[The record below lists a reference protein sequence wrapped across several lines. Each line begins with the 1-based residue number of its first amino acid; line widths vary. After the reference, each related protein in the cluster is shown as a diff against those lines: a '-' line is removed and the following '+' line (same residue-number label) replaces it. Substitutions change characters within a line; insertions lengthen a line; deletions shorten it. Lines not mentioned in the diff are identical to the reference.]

1 MRPIELIPESI
12 DVTNNGPESLHLPF
26 GVVIAPGATATVNL
40 FKYTGGPATGAGR
53 NTGGTSNEPAALDAQ
68 SISATVVGAAEPG
81 ATAGI
86 PIGAGAPRSTGDTG
100 GSLSSANS
108 GPVHIHGD
116 SPRQKLWNAIVA
128 AAQDGLEAD
137 KFVSV
142 VAVAARGTAQVP
154 GDILT
159 AVGGTI
165 DTAAATFEVATTEVA
180 TVVPT
185 AGGSGYAI
193 GNTLTADGGT
203 GTGATFTVATTLV
216 ATVAVTDGG
225 TGYAVG
231 NVLTV
236 VGGTGT
242 AATITVAT
250 VTPITGVI
258 ETVTITTRGSYT
270 VSPGLVNAVT
280 GGAGTLASLTLTM
293 GVATV
298 TLATRGDYTVNPTLA
313 NSPTGGAG
321 TGATV
326 LLVMGAK
333 TVTIVDA
340 GDYVTAPTNPVAT
353 TSDGAGLACT
363 LTLSFVSKIVTLTNQ
378 VVGAGQPNIAVGNS
392 GGYFDADL
400 DYQTPWQKRAQ
411 AVDTGVRTVN
421 GTVGFN
427 AAPRGGAAVVG
438 IIPR

>member
-40 FKYTGGPATGAGR
+40 FKYTGGPSTGAGR

-86 PIGAGAPRSTGDTG
+86 PIGAGAPRATGATG
-100 GSLSSANS
+100 GSTSGANS

-128 AAQDGLEAD
+128 ASQDGLDAD
-137 KFVSV
+137 KFVSTAV
-142 VAVAARGTAQVP
+142 VAARGTAQVP

-165 DTAAATFEVATTEVA
+165 DAAAATFEVTNTEVA
-180 TVVPT
+180 T
-185 AGGSGYAI
+185 AAI
-193 GNTLTADGGT
+193 
-203 GTGATFTVATTLV
+203 
-216 ATVAVTDGG
+216 TDGG
-225 TGYAVG
+225 TGYVALE
-231 NVLTV
+231 VLTV
-236 VGGTGT
+236 ATGTGT
-242 AATITVAT
+242 AATIRIDSVAA
-250 VTPITGVI
+250 ITGVI
-258 ETVTITTRGSYT
+258 TGIT
-270 VSPGLVNAVT
+270 L
-280 GGAGTLASLTLTM
+280 L
-293 GVATV
+293 
-298 TLATRGDYTVNPTLA
+298 TRGDYTVNPTLV
-313 NSPTGGAG
+313 NSPTGGSGAG
-321 TGATV
+321 TAVIT
-326 LLVMGAK
+326 LVMGAK
-333 TVTIVDA
+333 TVIIADA
-340 GDYVTAPTNPVAT
+340 GDYVTAPANPVAT
-353 TSDGAGLACT
+353 TSSGTGLAAT
-363 LTLSFVSKIVTLTNQ
+363 LTLSFVSKVLTLSNQ
-378 VVGAGQPNIAVGNS
+378 VVGSGQPNIAVGNS
-392 GGYFDADL
+392 GGYYDADL

-411 AVDTGVRTVN
+411 GVDTGVRVVN

>member
-40 FKYTGGPATGAGR
+40 FKYTGGPSTGAGR

-86 PIGAGAPRSTGDTG
+86 PIGAGAPRATGDTG
-100 GSLSSANS
+100 GSLSGANS

-128 AAQDGLEAD
+128 AAQDGLDAD
-137 KFVSV
+137 KFVSSV
-142 VAVAARGTAQVP
+142 VVAARGTAQEP
-154 GDILT
+154 GDVLT

-165 DTAAATFEVATTEVA
+165 DTAAATFEVDTTEVA
-180 TVVPT
+180 TAVSTV
-185 AGGSGYAI
+185 GGSGYAI
-193 GNTLTADGGT
+193 GNVLTADGGT

-216 ATVAVTDGG
+216 ATAAVTDGG
-225 TGYAVG
+225 TGYTQG
-231 NVLTV
+231 DVLTV
-236 VGGTGT
+236 AGGTGT

-250 VTPITGVI
+250 VDGSGVI
-258 ETVTITTRGSYT
+258 LTVTIATRGGYT

-280 GGAGTLASLTLTM
+280 GGTGTLASLTLTL
-293 GVATV
+293 GVGSV
-298 TLATRGDYTVNPTLA
+298 TLTTRGEYTVNPTLT
-313 NSPTGGAG
+313 NTPTGGDG

-326 LLVMGAK
+326 LLTMG
-333 TVTIVDA
+333 VLSVSVVDA

-353 TSDGAGLACT
+353 ASDGSGTACT
-363 LTLSFVSKIVTLTNQ
+363 LTLSFTTKVLTLSNQ
-378 VVGAGQPNIAVGNS
+378 VVGSGQPNIAVGNS
-392 GGYFDADL
+392 GGYYDADL

-411 AVDTGVRTVN
+411 AVDTGVRSVN

>member
-40 FKYTGGPATGAGR
+40 FKYTGGPSTGAGR

-86 PIGAGAPRSTGDTG
+86 PIGAGAPRATGDTG
-100 GSLSSANS
+100 GSTSGANS

-128 AAQDGLEAD
+128 ASQDGLDAD
-137 KFVSV
+137 KFVSSV
-142 VAVAARGTAQVP
+142 VVAARGTAQVP

-180 TVVPT
+180 TVAVT
-185 AGGSGYAI
+185 GRGAGYAV
-193 GNTLTADGGT
+193 GNVLTVAGGT
-203 GTGATFTVATTLV
+203 GTAATLGVTHTEL
-216 ATVAVTDGG
+216 ATVAVTGGG

-236 VGGTGT
+236 AGGTGT

-250 VTPITGVI
+250 VTPVTGVI
-258 ETVTITTRGSYT
+258 ETVTITTRGDYT
-270 VSPGLVNAVT
+270 VDPTLVNAVT
-280 GGAGTLASLTLTM
+280 GGDGTLASLTLVL
-293 GVATV
+293 GVKTASIT
-298 TLATRGDYTVNPTLA
+298 TRGDYTVNPTLA

-333 TVTIVDA
+333 TVTIDDA

-353 TSDGAGLACT
+353 TSDGSGLACT
-363 LTLSFVSKIVTLTNQ
+363 LTLSFTTKVLTLSNQ
-378 VVGAGQPNIAVGNS
+378 VVGSGQPNIAVGNS
-392 GGYFDADL
+392 GGYYDADL

-411 AVDTGVRTVN
+411 AVDTGVRSVN

>member
-40 FKYTGGPATGAGR
+40 FKYTGGPSTGAGR
-53 NTGGTSNEPAALDAQ
+53 NTGGTSNEPAALDSQ

-86 PIGAGAPRSTGDTG
+86 PIGAGAPRATGATG
-100 GSLSSANS
+100 GSTSGANS

-128 AAQDGLEAD
+128 ASQDGLDAD
-137 KFVSV
+137 KYVSTAV
-142 VAVAARGTAQVP
+142 VAARGTAQVP

-159 AVGGTI
+159 AVGGVI
-165 DTAAATFEVATTEVA
+165 DSAAATFEVTNTEVA
-180 TVVPT
+180 TIAIT
-185 AGGSGYAI
+185 SGGSGYAG
-193 GNTLTADGGT
+193 GNVLTVAGGT
-203 GTGATFTVATTLV
+203 GTGATITVS
-216 ATVAVTDGG
+216 TVDGG
-225 TGYAVG
+225 
-231 NVLTV
+231 
-236 VGGTGT
+236 
-242 AATITVAT
+242 
-250 VTPITGVI
+250 GVI
-258 ETVTITTRGSYT
+258 LTAVIT
-270 VSPGLVNAVT
+270 
-280 GGAGTLASLTLTM
+280 
-293 GVATV
+293 
-298 TLATRGDYTVNPTLA
+298 TRGDYTVNPTLV

-321 TGATV
+321 TLASIT
-326 LLVMGAK
+326 LVMGVK
-333 TVTIVDA
+333 TVTIDDA
-340 GDYVTAPTNPVAT
+340 GDYVTAPANPVAT
-353 TSDGAGLACT
+353 TSDGSGLAAT
-363 LTLSFVSKIVTLTNQ
+363 LTLSFTTKVLTLSNQ
-378 VVGAGQPNIAVGNS
+378 VVGSGQPNIAVGNS
-392 GGYFDADL
+392 GGYYDADL